1 MNSEGVSTFG
11 SQLVETRPRAAVVL
25 FPGTNCDRETY
36 HALTRAGWQATRL
49 SLSEV
54 DVGYDLYVLPGGFS
68 YGDYLRP
75 GAIAAHR
82 PQLGLLLRAAAEGA
96 LVLGICNGFQILLE
110 AGVLPGVL
118 LPNEPIGFRCRA
130 EQILPQNAQGPFGR
144 ALGEK
149 PLSWPIAHAA
159 GRFFAGA
166 SEVER
171 LWKQQ
176 RVLAIYAGDPNG
188 SIDRIAGIC
197 DPSGRIAGLMPH
209 PERAADPRM
218 GNVDGLFFF
227 QRLREEVAG
236 HVRKHP

>member
-1 MNSEGVSTFG
+1 MNAEAVPTFG
-11 SQLVETRPRAAVVL
+11 SQPGEKRPRAAVVL

-49 SLSEV
+49 WASEV

-82 PQLGLLLRAAAEGA
+82 PQLGPILRAAAEGA
-96 LVLGICNGFQILLE
+96 MVLGICNGFQILLE

-118 LPNEPIGFRCRA
+118 LPNEPVGFRCRA

-144 ALGEK
+144 ALGK
-149 PLSWPIAHAA
+149 RPLSWPIAHAA
-159 GRFFAGA
+159 GRFWAED
-166 SEVER
+166 SELDT
-171 LWKQQ
+171 LWEHR
-176 RVLAIYAGDPNG
+176 RVLAVYADDPNG
-188 SIDRIAGIC
+188 SVDRIAGIC

-209 PERAADPRM
+209 PERAADRRL

-236 HVRKHP
+236 HV